1 MKLDFLVTGTG
12 RCGTVYMA
20 RLLTSLGITCGHEAI
35 FDYEGIDKAKA
46 IINGEFEPQTS
57 YCSITNLLNGKEI
70 DKWYDPS
77 KTRAESSYM
86 AAPFLQ
92 HELLKDTKI
101 IHVVRDP
108 LKVLS
113 SHIFDVRFFDKN
125 LDDPIQKHYQNFV
138 FSILP
143 ELNVIDNEIERGCY
157 YYTQWNKMIEENHQ
171 GKYLLHKVENGCTK
185 ELLNF
190 LEVTNHSQIFTNKK
204 INSWKKDRED
214 LTLNQIPDGSIKKE
228 FLKMSTKHQYLPVK
242 VI

>member
-20 RLLTSLGITCGHEAI
+20 RLLTSLGIMCGHEAI

-143 ELNVIDNEIERGCY
+143 ELNSIDNEIERGCY
-157 YYTQWNKMIEENHQ
+157 YYTQWNKLIEENHQ
-171 GKYLLHKVENGCTK
+171 GQYLLHRVEDGLTDK
-185 ELLNF
+185 LISF
-190 LEVTNHSQIFTNKK
+190 LEVDDCTKAIQDKQ
-204 INSWKKDRED
+204 INSWNKGRKN
-214 LTLNQIPDGSIKKE
+214 LTLNDIHFCNKKDELIK
-228 FLKMSTKHQYLPVK
+228 MGTKYKYFYKWL
-242 VI
+242 